1 MSALSMQPFRF
12 LDLPGELRNNIYD
25 LLLCSW
31 DDEPEYEPRFVGGL
45 RKRSASYDALA
56 LLRTNKQIHEEAFD
70 DMMKRNQFVRVTCR
84 GLNANTLFLGDEMIA
99 AVTTDAR
106 KARQFPGYMMHFTLS
121 KPALSS
127 GPLDFSENEIMM
139 LRSDLPSLCRQLDIE
154 SAMSSVNATA
164 SEHLSIHATVSF
176 DPSHA
181 EVFTPAI
188 QQHLLEPIA
197 AHLRG
202 IADLSISGPVSTQ
215 LAQAVKSR
223 VAQPRWTDPKATLD
237 SIHTGTDVGKRQW
250 QNHDY
255 YTAAESWAYSMRTL
269 ERMRHS
275 SSWLSLKAS
284 GGTDFVNATADLYFT
299 LNLLRATFLQ
309 VDIAGEQTSRAL
321 VTRNGEMSLLYLW
334 KCETA
339 SARFA
344 QHADATWT
352 PSNEQASKMLYRQ
365 ARCERLMRRSA
376 NVVRAVTLIEQ
387 AATLAPNDTSIR
399 DEKDAIGNWQAE
411 VEEVQRAGQQV
422 EVPEAAQRAGW
433 WSLIRSAAS
442 ELAS

>member
-1 MSALSMQPFRF
+1 MQPFRF

-31 DDEPEYEPRFVGGL
+31 NDEPEYEPRFVGGL
-45 RKRSASYDALA
+45 CKRSTSYGAMT

-70 DMMKRNQFVRVTCR
+70 YMMKRNQFVRVTCR
-84 GLNANTLFLGDEMIA
+84 GLDANTLFLGDETVPAI
-99 AVTTDAR
+99 TTDAR
-106 KARQFPGYMMHFTLS
+106 KARQFEGYLMHFTLS

-127 GPLDFSENEIMM
+127 GPINFSEHEIMM

-154 SAMSSVNATA
+154 SAMTDANATA
-164 SEHLSIHATVSF
+164 SEHLSIRATVSF
-176 DPSHA
+176 NPFHA
-181 EVFTPAI
+181 EMFTPAI

-202 IADLSISGPVSTQ
+202 ISNLSISGPVSTQ
-215 LAQAVKSR
+215 IAQAVKSQ

-250 QNHDY
+250 QNRDY
-255 YTAAESWAYSMRTL
+255 YSASESWAYSMRTL

-284 GGTDFVNATADLYFT
+284 GGEDFVNATADLYFT
-299 LNLLRATFLQ
+299 LNLLRAAFLQ
-309 VDIAGEQTSRAL
+309 VDMAGEQTSRGL
-321 VTRNGEMSLLYLW
+321 VERNGAMSWAHLR

-352 PSNEQASKMLYRQ
+352 PSNEQASKMLFRQ
-365 ARCERLMRRSA
+365 AKCLRLLRASA
-376 NVVRAVTLIEQ
+376 NVVKAVTLIEQ
-387 AATLAPNDTSIR
+387 AASLAPNDMVVR
-399 DEKDAIGNWQAE
+399 DEKSAVENWQAE
-411 VEEVQRAGQQV
+411 VEEAQRLRLQAEEEQV
-422 EVPEAAQRAGW
+422 VKRAGW
-433 WSLIRSAAS
+433 WASVRAVVS